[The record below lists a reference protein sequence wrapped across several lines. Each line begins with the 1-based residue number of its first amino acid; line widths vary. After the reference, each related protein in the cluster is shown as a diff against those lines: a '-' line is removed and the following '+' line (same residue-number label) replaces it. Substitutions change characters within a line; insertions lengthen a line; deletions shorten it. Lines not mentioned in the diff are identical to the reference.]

1 MTVIAVFRNR
11 RDVVMSG
18 PIKAATGLG
27 RLSRR
32 TLTFCSSLR
41 RNRHSNSLN
50 FPCALN
56 HRLARVQQDLYR
68 TLLRLAI

>member
-1 MTVIAVFRNR
+1 MTVIAVFHNR

-32 TLTFCSSLR
+32 TLTFCSSL
-41 RNRHSNSLN
+41 SL
-50 FPCALN
+50 PCALN
-56 HRLARVQQDLYR
+56 HRLAKTQLDLIR